1 MRKLRA
7 FDLFT
12 QALATFEEKDKSLYD
27 WPRNRLALT
36 HSLAVR
42 LEETIPEGHS
52 ELNVDMCPVLSKS
65 KKALNPDI
73 VVHNRKNGQIALALV
88 CRSEYLS
95 EEEQQALME
104 LNTDRKCDLVLALS
118 FFPQKQYMLIYRATA
133 GKIEYFHFDR
143 NTLTTDVVRKRTVNE
158 TPESSEQLKLRLK

>member
-12 QALATFEEKDKSLYD
+12 QALASFEEKDKALYE
-27 WPRNRLALT
+27 WPRNRMALT

-42 LEETIPEGHS
+42 LEQALPEGHP
-52 ELNVDMCPVLSKS
+52 ELSVDMCPVLSKS

-73 VVHNRKNGQIALALV
+73 VVHNRKTGQVVLALV

-104 LNTDRKCDLVLALS
+104 LNSGRRCDLVLALS
-118 FFPQKQYMLIYRATA
+118 FFPQKQYMLIYRATPE
-133 GKIEYFHFDR
+133 KVEYFHFDR

-158 TPESSEQLKLRLK
+158 TPESIDQLKFRLK

>member
-12 QALATFEEKDKSLYD
+12 QALKAFEENDKSLYA
-27 WPRNRLALT
+27 WPRNRIALT
-36 HSLAVR
+36 HCLATRLAESL
-42 LEETIPEGHS
+42 PEGCENLS
-52 ELNVDMCPVLSKS
+52 VDMCPVLSKS
-65 KKALNPDI
+65 RKAINPDI
-73 VVHNRKNGQIALALV
+73 VIHNRKTGQIALAVV

-104 LNTDRKCDLVLALS
+104 LSGSRKCDLVLAVS

-133 GKIEYFHFDR
+133 EKVEYFHFDR
-143 NTLTTDVVRKRTVNE
+143 NTMTTDVVRKRTINE
-158 TPESSEQLKLRLK
+158 APESGDQLKLRLK